1 MDKNTPPTAER
12 ILSTLVRLLE
22 DQEGVKVEY
31 SIKDNANTR
40 EQLKLMDEIR
50 KKNDASIAKYIEQMR
65 VEAASHTTE
74 QTAMTQGQ
82 EA

>member
-1 MDKNTPPTAER
+1 MVPNLDTAKKGGNTMT
-12 ILSTLVRLLE
+12 
-22 DQEGVKVEY
+22 
-31 SIKDNANTR
+31 TR

>member
-1 MDKNTPPTAER
+1 MT
-12 ILSTLVRLLE
+12 
-22 DQEGVKVEY
+22 
-31 SIKDNANTR
+31 TR
-40 EQLKLMDEIR
+40 EQLKLVDAIR

>member
-1 MDKNTPPTAER
+1 MLDKNTQPTAER

-40 EQLKLMDEIR
+40 E
-50 KKNDASIAKYIEQMR
+50 N
-65 VEAASHTTE
+65 
-74 QTAMTQGQ
+74 
-82 EA
+82 